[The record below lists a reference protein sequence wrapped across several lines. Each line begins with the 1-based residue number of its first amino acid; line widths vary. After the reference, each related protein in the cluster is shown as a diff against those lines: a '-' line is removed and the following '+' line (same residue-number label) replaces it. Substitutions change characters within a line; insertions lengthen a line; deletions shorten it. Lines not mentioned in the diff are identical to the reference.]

1 MVSLI
6 LLEDEPVLREEL
18 GDFLATAGHQVAT
31 AGTMAEF
38 RQVFDPSRHH
48 IAIVDLG
55 LPDGDGMA
63 LVSEL
68 RAAQRQLGV
77 IVLTARGAI
86 QEKLDGLA
94 GGADYY
100 LSKTADLA
108 ELAATVAVL
117 ARRLDIQAHP
127 AWVLQG
133 SPRQLVPPGAAPIAL
148 SGQDYGVLLALAT
161 GGECVTRETIV
172 TALGGDFFQYD
183 QRRMDTQMRR
193 LRRKVEAACGL
204 QLPVTTLRGI
214 GYRFHDPI
222 VVQR

>member
-18 GDFLATAGHQVAT
+18 GDFLATAGHQVTT
-31 AGTMAEF
+31 AGTIAQF
-38 RQVFDPSRHH
+38 RQGFHPARHH

-55 LPDGDGMA
+55 LPDGDGMT
-63 LVSEL
+63 LVGEL
-68 RAAQRQLGV
+68 RAAQRQLGI
-77 IVLTARGAI
+77 IVLTARGTI
-86 QEKLDGLA
+86 EHKLSGLA

-108 ELAATVAVL
+108 ELAATVAAL
-117 ARRLDIQAHP
+117 ARRLNIEAQP

-133 SPRQLVPPGAAPIAL
+133 SPRQLVPPGAPPIAL
-148 SGQDYGVLLALAT
+148 SGQDHAVLLALAT
-161 GGECVTRETIV
+161 GGDCVTREAIV

-193 LRRKVEAACGL
+193 LRRKVEEACGL